1 MTTTTS
7 ETTTTTKWNLDK
19 THAEVQFKI
28 RHLMISN
35 VSGTFTNFNA
45 EAVTN
50 ENDFTTLKASFTA
63 DVNSLTTANE
73 QRDGHLKAEDF
84 FNVAKYPTIT
94 FVSTRIE
101 NVTKENFT
109 MFGNFTMKGLTKEI
123 QLNVDF
129 GGITKD
135 AWGNTKAGFEVTGK
149 INRSDYGLTW
159 NMLTE
164 TGGVTLSDEVK
175 IYCNVEFA
183 KV

>member
-1 MTTTTS
+1 MTTTT
-7 ETTTTTKWNLDK
+7 ETSTTTKWNLDT

-35 VSGTFTNFNA
+35 VSGSFTNFTAQA
-45 EAVTN
+45 ET
-50 ENDFTTLKASFTA
+50 EGNDIATLKASFTA

-109 MFGNFTMKGLTKEI
+109 MYGNFTMKGITKEI
-123 QLNVDF
+123 KLDVAF
-129 GGITKD
+129 GGIMND
-135 AWGNTKAGFEVTGK
+135 AWGNTKSGFEVSGK
-149 INRSDYGLTW
+149 INRSDFGLTW

-183 KV
+183 KVK